1 MPSEATTGV
10 YFLIMLI
17 SGVLNV
23 ALVLIVIAQ
32 REDLKD
38 LLQRR
43 NCKTKPDEQ
52 QTETSCNKDCKK
64 YCRFEQ
70 EIIPELQNDVETY
83 KSLYMEEQK
92 INAILES
99 TNAKLRMKNMEEYND

>member
-17 SGVLNV
+17 SMVLNV
-23 ALVLIVIAQ
+23 VLVFLVFSQ
-32 REDLKD
+32 QEDLKD

-52 QTETSCNKDCKK
+52 QAEPSCTKECKK
-64 YCRFEQ
+64 YCRFER
-70 EIIPELQNDVETY
+70 EVIPELQNDVETY

-99 TNAKLRMKNMEEYND
+99 TNAKLRMKNTEEYND